1 MPFNGIKFKHF
12 LRRAYSI
19 SLNLFLGRKGETRS
33 QHLSHR
39 IGASIFV
46 LWVLGTR
53 PFRWNIVDPPVTA
66 HVLPVKHCLEG
77 NATDFSFLFLFYRS
91 CANSLIDRKQ
101 HITCVTERD
110 NNSNK
115 FWTLYSKFV
124 QLTCVEH
131 VLRLLRVQNQ
141 RMVRRWR
148 QKTVADLITWSL
160 MAPLTQ
166 KSFHGLSVYSSMK
179 LQLWPGLSWTTPQLV
194 MIRYLT
200 FIWKLLIFQHQS
212 ISQWVINM
220 VKVEN

>member
-1 MPFNGIKFKHF
+1 MLITFSCADKYSGSHTPYK
-12 LRRAYSI
+12 LRMDYDI
-19 SLNLFLGRKGETRS
+19 SLYNDTIVRWCADVLNSGLKKKLWTLRS
-33 QHLSHR
+33 
-39 IGASIFV
+39 GFCTASAV
-46 LWVLGTR
+46 S
-53 PFRWNIVDPPVTA
+53 
-66 HVLPVKHCLEG
+66 VKHCLGG
-77 NATDFSFLFLFYRS
+77 NADFSFLFLFYCS